1 MFRDPLPSEFLK
13 SSSVSLSN
21 MSPQLPVSSQ
31 SVKQWAAE
39 IGFQKCG
46 IARAHAL
53 TDAAEEFRQ
62 SIAKDYHAGMRFLE
76 RDIDGRFSPE
86 TLLPNCKSVIVL
98 TYNYLTDAHPMS
110 NRYRMARYTWIQ
122 DYHVL
127 VKELLEK
134 LANRIVEHYPSVK
147 YRATV
152 DSSAISEKRWA
163 MEAGVGCLGKNGLIH
178 NEYGSFFVIGV
189 LLLDQFC
196 DNYDSSLPK
205 SDCGSCEICV
215 RSCPVNALETPFRVD
230 ARRCVAYHNTEDKS
244 PNYSELAKEEYL
256 FGCDI
261 CQEVCPRNKKVFN
274 NPLNVSKSSVFLQ
287 LKNDDLE
294 TLSETD
300 FKRYF
305 EGTSV
310 IRRKYER
317 FHSLIEA
324 KRQQEHLCRMEP
336 QEIIQYAKKVLSE
349 EAEAVAKLT
358 GYLDDNFVNAVQE
371 IVKCK
376 GRVVVTGIGKSA
388 IIGQKIVGTFN
399 STGTPAVFMHAADAV
414 HGDLGIIQKDDIVIC
429 LSKSGNT
436 PEVALLIPFLKA
448 NGNRL
453 IAIVGTMDSLLAKE
467 AHCVLNCTVSREASP
482 NNLAPTSS
490 AMAQLAIGDALAST
504 LIKMRGFT
512 TEDFAKVHP
521 GGILGRRTRL
531 KVEDLY
537 KLNEVPSIG
546 VEADMQEII
555 LEISGKCLGVTAV
568 VENGKVVGA
577 ITDGDLRRAIQNHEE
592 VMSLKAKDIMTRNPK
607 TVHEKTLAVDALGM
621 MKNHHIT
628 NIFVVDDEE
637 KYLGVIHIHD
647 IIKEGIY

>member
-1 MFRDPLPSEFLK
+1 MPAP
-13 SSSVSLSN
+13 SLS
-21 MSPQLPVSSQ
+21 SQ
-31 SVKQWAAE
+31 QIKTWAKE
-39 IGFQKCG
+39 IGFQDCG
-46 IARAHAL
+46 IARARVL
-53 TDAAEEFRQ
+53 VEAEKEFRQ
-62 SIAKDYHAGMRFLE
+62 SIEKDYQADMHYLE
-76 RDIDGRFSPE
+76 RNIDNRFNPE
-86 TLLPNCKSVIVL
+86 TLLPDCKSVIVV
-98 TYNYLTDAHPMS
+98 TYNYLTDNHPKS
-110 NRYRMARYTWIQ
+110 DRYRFARYTWIQ
-122 DYHVL
+122 DYHIL
-127 VKELLEK
+127 VKNLLEQLAEK
-134 LANRIVEHYPSVK
+134 LEDDCPSIR

-178 NEYGSFFVIGV
+178 NQHGSFFVIGV
-189 LLLDQFC
+189 LLVDRFC
-196 DNYDSSLPK
+196 DEYDQSLLK

-215 RSCPVNALETPFRVD
+215 KSCPANALETPFQVD
-230 ARRCVAYHNTEDKS
+230 ARRCVSYHNTEDKS
-244 PNYSELAKEEYL
+244 PDYNELASNKYV

-261 CQEVCPRNKKVFN
+261 CQEVCPRNKKKKS
-274 NPLNVSKSSVFLQ
+274 NPLNISKNSLFLP
-287 LKNDDLE
+287 LENNDLE

-305 EGTSV
+305 SDTS
-310 IRRKYER
+310 ILRRKYAR
-317 FHSLIEA
+317 FRSLIEA

-349 EAEAVAKLT
+349 EAEAVSKLT
-358 GYLDDNFVNAVQE
+358 GYLDDNFVKAVQE
-371 IVKCK
+371 ILNCK
-376 GRVVVTGIGKSA
+376 GRVIVTGIGKSA

-414 HGDLGIIQKDDIVIC
+414 HGDLGIVQKDDIVVC

-436 PEVALLIPFLKA
+436 PEISVLIPFLKA
-448 NGNRL
+448 NGNIL
-453 IAIVGTMDSLLAKE
+453 IAVVGAMDSMLAKE
-467 AHCVLNCTVSREASP
+467 AHIVLNCTVSREASP

-531 KVEDLY
+531 KVVDLY
-537 KLNEVPSIG
+537 KQNEVPSVG
-546 VEADMQEII
+546 VEASMQEII

-568 VENGKVVGA
+568 VEDDKVVGA
-577 ITDGDLRRAIQNHEE
+577 ITDGDLRRAIQHHEE
-592 VMSLKAKDIMTRNPK
+592 IMSLKAKDIMTRKPK
-607 TVHEKTLAVDALGM
+607 TIHENTLAVDALQM
-621 MKNHHIT
+621 MKNHQIT
-628 NIFVVDDEE
+628 NIFVVSDDD

>member
-1 MFRDPLPSEFLK
+1 MISEIL
-13 SSSVSLSN
+13 
-21 MSPQLPVSSQ
+21 SSQ
-31 SVKQWAAE
+31 QIKSWAAE
-39 IGFQKCG
+39 VGFQDCG
-46 IARAHAL
+46 IARARVL
-53 TDAAEEFRQ
+53 VEAEKEFRQ
-62 SIAKDYHAGMRFLE
+62 SIEKDYQADMHYLE
-76 RDIDGRFSPE
+76 RNIDNRFNPE
-86 TLLPNCKSVIVL
+86 TLLPDCKSVIVV
-98 TYNYLTDAHPMS
+98 TYNYLTDNHPKS
-110 NRYRMARYTWIQ
+110 DRYQFARYTWIQ
-122 DYHVL
+122 DYHIL
-127 VKELLEK
+127 VKNLLEQLAEK
-134 LANRIVEHYPSVK
+134 LVDNCPSIR

-178 NEYGSFFVIGV
+178 NRHGSFFVIGI
-189 LLLDQFC
+189 LLVDRFC
-196 DNYDSSLPK
+196 DEYDQSLLK

-215 RSCPVNALETPFRVD
+215 KSCPVNALETPFQVD
-230 ARRCVAYHNTEDKS
+230 ARRCVSYHNTEDKS
-244 PNYSELAKEEYL
+244 PDYNELASNKYV

-261 CQEVCPRNKKVFN
+261 CQEVCPRNKKKKS
-274 NPLNVSKSSVFLQ
+274 NPLNISKNSLFLP
-287 LKNDDLE
+287 LENNDLE

-305 EGTSV
+305 SDTS
-310 IRRKYER
+310 ILRRKYAR
-317 FHSLIEA
+317 FRSLIEA

-349 EAEAVAKLT
+349 EAEAVSKLT
-358 GYLDDNFVNAVQE
+358 GYLDDNFVKAVQE
-371 IVKCK
+371 ILNCK
-376 GRVVVTGIGKSA
+376 GRVIVTGIGKSA

-414 HGDLGIIQKDDIVIC
+414 HGDLGIVQKDDIVVC

-436 PEVALLIPFLKA
+436 PEISVLIPFLKA
-448 NGNRL
+448 NGNIL
-453 IAIVGTMDSLLAKE
+453 IAVVGAMDSMLAKE
-467 AHCVLNCTVSREASP
+467 AHIVLNCTVSREASP

-531 KVEDLY
+531 KVVDLY
-537 KLNEVPSIG
+537 KQNEVPSVG
-546 VEADMQEII
+546 VEASMQEII

-568 VENGKVVGA
+568 VEDEKVVGA
-577 ITDGDLRRAIQNHEE
+577 ITDGDLRRAIQHHEE
-592 VMSLKAKDIMTRNPK
+592 VMSLKAKDIMTRKPK
-607 TVHEKTLAVDALGM
+607 TIHENTLAVDALQM
-621 MKNHHIT
+621 MKNHQIT
-628 NIFVVDDEE
+628 NIFVVSDDD